1 MNLDFNETQQMLRQ
15 SARDFLEK
23 EFPFQTVK
31 ELAESKAGHSPEL
44 WRKMVDLG
52 WVGLVFPE
60 EYGGAGCSLMDLA
73 ALCEE
78 LGRGLVPNT
87 FYSTVTAG
95 LAILNGG
102 TEEQK
107 RRYIPQIC
115 EGRILLAMALT
126 EPAGSYNPDTLNTR
140 AVKQGSGWAINGT
153 KLFIQDA
160 QLADFLVVV
169 ARTNEGKSGDGVSA
183 FIVPTRSSGISIS
196 PLVSF
201 GGESQ
206 AEVVFNNVKV
216 AEADVLGEP
225 GRAWQTI
232 DKTLKEHTAL
242 QLADVVGVGQFIM
255 DTTAEYMMTRVQFG
269 QPLGRFQAVQHH
281 CANMAID
288 LDASRL
294 IAYEAISLVSKGVPA
309 EKELSMAKAYA
320 PEAVSRMSII
330 AHRLHGGIGIT
341 NEYPLGY
348 YSSRAKGAAQ
358 TLGTPIEHLRMVAQQ
373 L

>member
-1 MNLDFNETQQMLRQ
+1 MDLDFSETQRMLRQ

-23 EFPFQTVK
+23 EFPFQHVK

-44 WRKMVDLG
+44 WRKMTELG
-52 WVGLVFPE
+52 WIGLAFPE
-60 EYGGAGCSLMDLA
+60 EYGGAGCSIMDLA

-87 FYSTVTAG
+87 FYSTVTAA

-107 RRYIPQIC
+107 RRYIPQVC
-115 EGRILLAMALT
+115 EGSILLAMALT
-126 EPAGSYNPDTLNTR
+126 EPAGSYDPDTLTTQ
-140 AVKQGSGWAINGT
+140 AIKQDNGLTISGT

-160 QLADFLVVV
+160 EHADYLVMV
-169 ARTNEGKSGDGVSA
+169 ARTSEGRSGDGVSA
-183 FIVPTRSSGISIS
+183 FIVSTQSTGLSMS

-206 AEVVFNNVKV
+206 AEIVLDNVKV
-216 AEADVLGEP
+216 KESDVLGEP
-225 GRAWQTI
+225 GRAWPAI
-232 DKTLKEHTAL
+232 EKTLKQHTAL
-242 QLADVVGVGQFIM
+242 QLADIVGVGQFIL
-255 DTTAEYMMTRVQFG
+255 DSTAEYMMTRVQFG

-288 LDASRL
+288 LDSSRL
-294 IAYEAISLVSKGVPA
+294 LCYEAIWRVSEGLPA
-309 EKELSMAKAYA
+309 DQALSMAKAYA
-320 PEAVSRMSII
+320 PDAISRMSII
-330 AHRLHGGIGIT
+330 SHRLHGGIGMV
-341 NEYPLGY
+341 NEYPLGC
-348 YSSRAKGAAQ
+348 YSSRAKAAAQ
-358 TLGTPIEHLRMVAQQ
+358 ILGTPLEHLRLVAQR